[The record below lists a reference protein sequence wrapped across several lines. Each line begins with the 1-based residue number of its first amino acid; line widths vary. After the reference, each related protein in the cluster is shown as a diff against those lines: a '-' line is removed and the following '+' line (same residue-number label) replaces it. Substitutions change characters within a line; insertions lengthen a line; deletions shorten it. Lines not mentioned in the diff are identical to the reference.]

1 MYASS
6 SSSSS
11 RLQSFMSWSFARCS
25 GSAGK
30 TADACHTPRAVIMG
44 RRAPFVGGTQAESVL
59 AEELPTGRSRSQ
71 ASAAWQEAARTGRRE
86 QSRRTIVTQGGLASG
101 LLFFFP
107 QLVPPASPD
116 DDDDDDELP
125 STSLS
130 DLNLHNALTAALRHH
145 SKVDLQHTESSTAAL
160 SPCPP
165 PTLARLALAAA
176 AVAAAAASSA
186 RSSLTAWTSRIRR
199 FRLRARRSHSA
210 TSGRR
215 SRCARTCVFCLQELS
230 IASNEVDGV
239 AAC

>member
-30 TADACHTPRAVIMG
+30 TADAYHTPRAVFIG
-44 RRAPFVGGTQAESVL
+44 RRAPFVGGTQAESVR
-59 AEELPTGRSRSQ
+59 AEKLPAGRSRSQ

-86 QSRRTIVTQGGLASG
+86 QPRSTVVTRGGLASG
-101 LLFFFP
+101 LLFFFLE
-107 QLVPPASPD
+107 LVPPASPD

-165 PTLARLALAAA
+165 PTLVRPALAAVA
-176 AVAAAAASSA
+176 AAAAASSA

-199 FRLRARRSHSA
+199 FRLRARR
-210 TSGRR
+210 
-215 SRCARTCVFCLQELS
+215 
-230 IASNEVDGV
+230 
-239 AAC
+239 

>member
-1 MYASS
+1 MYASSSSLS

-30 TADACHTPRAVIMG
+30 TADACLTPRAVFIG
-44 RRAPFVGGTQAESVL
+44 RRAPLVGGTQAESVR
-59 AEELPTGRSRSQ
+59 AQELPAGRSRSQ

-86 QSRRTIVTQGGLASG
+86 QSRRTIVTQGGLASV
-101 LLFFFP
+101 LLFFFLE
-107 QLVPPASPD
+107 LVPPASP
-116 DDDDDDELP
+116 DDDDDELP

-186 RSSLTAWTSRIRR
+186 RSSLTAWTS
-199 FRLRARRSHSA
+199 
-210 TSGRR
+210 
-215 SRCARTCVFCLQELS
+215 
-230 IASNEVDGV
+230 
-239 AAC
+239 